1 MDENE
6 NLEESNLEEDFEY
19 YLFTEKPNYKRPK
32 MGDDR
37 YLAYKQ
43 LFRNLKND

>member
-1 MDENE
+1 MDEK
-6 NLEESNLEEDFEY
+6 LEDLDPEEDFEY
-19 YLFTEKPNYKRPK
+19 YLFTEELNNKQRKK
-32 MGDDR
+32 GDDR